1 MNIESCFN
9 SIFSNWKISLPRD
22 DCYNHRCGK
31 LVKSDWVIFYLF
43 GKDDTG
49 KYLDYYASHRMT
61 DDSHS
66 RIYANGHRESLP
78 SLLSFRLC
86 SENPEE
92 DAQLEA
98 GFYAENKRIEIM
110 LKEKGFIPSI
120 NPKWGLLG
128 DLNY

>member
-22 DCYNHRCGK
+22 DCYNRRCGK
-31 LVKSDWVIFYLF
+31 LVKSGWVIFYLF

-49 KYLDYYASHRMT
+49 EYLDYYASHRMT
-61 DDSHS
+61 DDSHA
-66 RIYANGHRESLP
+66 RIRANGHYESLP

-98 GFYAENKRIEIM
+98 EFCAENERIDIM
-110 LKEKGFIPSI
+110 LKGKGFILS
-120 NPKWGLLG
+120 
-128 DLNY
+128 Y